1 MVTSLAR
8 SQIARAA
15 FSLKRHL
22 SRQQMGGRRVYDRKL
37 FCVGM
42 NKTGTTSIHRLMRQ
56 WHYDVAPQW
65 EGERLFDE
73 AGLHASDMLFAWI
86 KRHEAFQDVPF
97 SCTDLVPELVTRYP
111 DARFIL
117 TRRDPEEWFESLR
130 NHHFTL
136 LGLQQD
142 ATTNQIASALKICPY
157 IAPGYLGRLVRK
169 LFNIYSDDLLYD
181 RDHHI
186 AQILSHDTAVRA
198 AVPENQLLEVSLIDL
213 QDTSEIC
220 SFLGLSNSAVSA
232 VPHVNQRR

>member
-1 MVTSLAR
+1 MVTSLAHR
-8 SQIARAA
+8 QIARAA
-15 FSLKRHL
+15 ISLKRHL
-22 SRQQMGGRRVYDRKL
+22 KRQQMGGRRVYDQKL

-73 AGLHASDMLFAWI
+73 AGLQASDMLFAWI

-136 LGLQQD
+136 LGLEQG
-142 ATTNQIASALKICPY
+142 ATTSQIATALENCPY

-186 AQILSHDTAVRA
+186 AQILTHDRAVRA
-198 AVPENQLLEVSLIDL
+198 AVPKNQLLEVYLTETL
-213 QDTSEIC
+213 NTSKLC
-220 SFLGLSNSAVSA
+220 DFLGLPATAASPI
-232 VPHVNQRR
+232 PHENRRR